1 MFRTTLGLGCRVS
14 PGVEVLCSVQSQV
27 QGWWPDE
34 GGSQGGMRGALPPPG
49 LWPLHL
55 ALTLPWQGQLV
66 TQKNLLF
73 QSRIEVSVRVIMWNK
88 VLLFFLESWGVGT
101 HDHSSRSMC
110 ASDAPGALQTGLV
123 EL

>member
-1 MFRTTLGLGCRVS
+1 MK
-14 PGVEVLCSVQSQV
+14 
-27 QGWWPDE
+27 
-34 GGSQGGMRGALPPPG
+34 GGSQVGMRWALPPPG

-88 VLLFFLESWGVGT
+88 VLLFFLKNLGVGA
-101 HDHSSRSMC
+101 HDHSSHFMC
-110 ASDAPGALQTGLV
+110 AFDVPGALQTGLV
-123 EL
+123 EF